1 MSEADQLRIV
11 VTTVRAEDDARRLAA
26 TLIGRRLIACATM
39 IPVVSM
45 YRWEGM
51 VESEAEV
58 QVIFKTTPGLAS
70 EAADAIAE
78 LHTYDLPEI
87 VTFQAASSA
96 EYAAWVSD
104 ETSA

>member
-1 MSEADQLRIV
+1 MNQSDQIRIV
-11 VTTVRAEDDARRLAA
+11 VTTVRAEADARRLAA

-39 IPVVSM
+39 VPVVSM

-58 QVIFKTTPGLAS
+58 QIMFKTTPDRVDVTI
-70 EAADAIAE
+70 EAIRE

-87 VTFQAASSA
+87 VEFDATASAA
-96 EYAAWVSD
+96 YASWVHA

>member
-1 MSEADQLRIV
+1 MSEAPELRIV

-45 YRWEGM
+45 YRWQGM

-58 QVIFKTTPGLAS
+58 QVIFKTTPDLAD
-70 EAADAIAE
+70 EVAEAIAE

-87 VTFQAASSA
+87 VTFEAGASAGYS
-96 EYAAWVSD
+96 AWVGD
-104 ETSA
+104 ETSP

>member
-1 MSEADQLRIV
+1 MTGPDQIRIV
-11 VTTVRAEDDARRLAA
+11 VTTVRTEDDARRLAA

-39 IPVVSM
+39 VPVVSM

-58 QVIFKTTPGLAS
+58 QVMFKTTPLRVAATV
-70 EAADAIAE
+70 EAIRE

-87 VTFQAASSA
+87 VDFDGDASP
-96 EYAAWVSD
+96 EYAAWVHS